1 MLTMSRPSLRT
12 DIDAAFIATRSPWE
26 VVEPMW
32 WSVSVFDGPQQYER
46 DLQRFSREQRLMF
59 ACMCYVGEVNTGGHE
74 QFYANN
80 VGIVWRDALAGFQAF
95 GETEVARILEA
106 SVERLGGAPSLDRSE
121 RFAYLLRLRPDFR
134 DLDERFYR
142 LESSRPL
149 QDSLARTMRRN
160 PTAFLMSG
168 LIPDAAQA

>member
-1 MLTMSRPSLRT
+1 MSATALRT
-12 DIDAAFIATRSPWE
+12 EIDAKFIATRSPWE
-26 VVEPMW
+26 VVEPLW
-32 WSVSVFDGPQQYER
+32 WSVSVYDGAQQYER
-46 DLQRFSREQRLMF
+46 DLQRFSREQRQLF
-59 ACMCYVGEVNTGGHE
+59 GCMCYIGEVNTGGHE

-95 GETEVARILEA
+95 GEHEVAAILSE
-106 SVERLGGAPSLDRSE
+106 SVLRMGGSPSLDRSD
-121 RFAYLLRLRPDFR
+121 RFETLLRLRPDFR

-160 PTAFLMSG
+160 PQAFVMARFVQ
-168 LIPDAAQA
+168 PTRRA

>member
-1 MLTMSRPSLRT
+1 MSTGVPGT
-12 DIDAAFIATRSPWE
+12 EIDAAFIATRSPWE

-32 WSVSVFDGPQQYER
+32 WSVSLFDGPLQYER
-46 DLQRFSREQRLMF
+46 DLQRFSREQRLLF

-80 VGIVWRDALAGFQAF
+80 VGIVWRDALAGFRAF
-95 GETEVARILEA
+95 GETEAASILDA
-106 SVERLGGAPSLDRSE
+106 SAQRLGGEPSLDRSE
-121 RFAYLLRLRPDFR
+121 RFAALLQLRPDFG

-149 QDSLARTMRRN
+149 QDSLARSMRNN
-160 PTAFLMSG
+160 PSAFLMASFIHG
-168 LIPDAAQA
+168 AAVD

>member
-1 MLTMSRPSLRT
+1 MNTEALRT
-12 DIDAAFIATRSPWE
+12 NIDATFIATRSPWE

-32 WSVSVFDGPQQYER
+32 WSVSVFDGPLQYER
-46 DLQRFSREQRLMF
+46 DLQRFSREQRLLF
-59 ACMCYVGEVNTGGHE
+59 ACMCYIGEVNTGGHE

-95 GETEVARILEA
+95 GEPEVARILEA
-106 SVERLGGAPSLDRSE
+106 SAERLGGSPSLDRSE
-121 RFAYLLRLRPDFR
+121 RFALLLRLRPDFR

-149 QDSLARTMRRN
+149 QDSLARSMRRN
-160 PTAFLMSG
+160 PSAFLMSG
-168 LIPDAAQA
+168 FMHTAASA

>member
-1 MLTMSRPSLRT
+1 MTAEALQQE
-12 DIDAAFIATRSPWE
+12 IDAAFIATRTPWE

-32 WSVSVFDGPQQYER
+32 WSVSVFDGPHQYER

-59 ACMCYVGEVNTGGHE
+59 ACMCYIGEINTGGHE

-80 VGIVWRDALAGFQAF
+80 VGIVWRDALAGFRAF
-95 GETEVARILEA
+95 GEPDVALILEA
-106 SVERLGGAPSLDRSE
+106 SAQRLGGEPSLDRSE
-121 RFAYLLRLRPDFR
+121 RFAMLLHLRPDFR

-149 QDSLARTMRRN
+149 QDSLARSMRRN
-160 PTAFLMSG
+160 PAAFLISSY
-168 LIPDAAQA
+168 LPSARPA